1 MNDILRGWHQWF
13 LGDMLRAIAIAI
25 VRVRRRIQRRCAI
38 IPAHFWFQTR
48 WQRNFPDRRFGD
60 ARRRRADAAK
70 RRIGNWRSG
79 FARRLRIFPR
89 HGRCRRGLRFRI
101 WQGNNRRHR
110 GWLLDWFRFVLRVLR
125 ISRRRNRAREVIG
138 KTVRFARNE
147 GHGLQWEL
155 NLLAILVF
163 RVNSNIAAEMS
174 LPMVEATLANA
185 ARSLSTRHHPS
196 RHGLLLRGNR
206 SARSAGAAR

>member
-1 MNDILRGWHQWF
+1 
-13 LGDMLRAIAIAI
+13 
-25 VRVRRRIQRRCAI
+25 
-38 IPAHFWFQTR
+38 
-48 WQRNFPDRRFGD
+48 DRRFGD
-60 ARRRRADAAK
+60 ARRRGAGAAK

-79 FARRLRIFPR
+79 FARRLRI
-89 HGRCRRGLRFRI
+89 

-110 GWLLDWFRFVLRVLR
+110 GWLLDWFRLGLDVLR

-185 ARSLSTRHHPS
+185 GRSLTTRHHPS
-196 RHGLLLRGNR
+196 RHGLLLRGDR
-206 SARSAGAAR
+206 SARSAGT